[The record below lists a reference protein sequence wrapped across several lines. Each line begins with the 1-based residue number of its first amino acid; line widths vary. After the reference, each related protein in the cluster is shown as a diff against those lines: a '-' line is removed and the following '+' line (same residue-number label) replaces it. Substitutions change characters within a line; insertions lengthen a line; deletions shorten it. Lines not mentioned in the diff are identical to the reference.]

1 MSKPIAVL
9 VLAAATIA
17 RAQSPSLDDVVARAI
32 AHSPDLRAL
41 EAAVTEARANAA
53 LGDAFRPAA
62 SVAATPGY
70 ASGLPTAILGQVPAI
85 GMVEAHRLLY
95 DATTRAEQI
104 ETASQVDAAVARLE
118 SRKREVA
125 HVAADL
131 YARVAADA
139 ALVAS
144 AKRRVTAYE
153 TIAAR
158 TEALRR
164 EGRARDLDVDRA
176 TLQVSSANRT
186 ALQAKTR
193 FDLDQLRLSHLAGE
207 TRTIVPTA
215 ADVASPFPAGS
226 VAQAEANDPELRSL
240 GSRIEAFR
248 SALGWRE
255 RLFQPSIA
263 AQVQYL
269 RLFDRY
275 SRYYLNFK
283 PDDFSVGATVT
294 VPVWT
299 GGHRAAAS
307 ARLAAQLQQL
317 TAQRDARRS
326 EIELALREAEAE
338 VVQAV
343 AENELASRARSVAAE
358 SVRLAEELAREGR
371 GEVNDVPLAQIAL
384 ADAEDDVANAT
395 AHLIAARTRLRV
407 VLGELPR
414 K

>member
-1 MSKPIAVL
+1 MSKAIAVL
-9 VLAAATIA
+9 LLAAATIA
-17 RAQSPSLDDVVARAI
+17 PAQTLSLDDVIARAI
-32 AHSPDLRAL
+32 AHSPELRAL
-41 EAAVTEARANAA
+41 EGAVGEARANAA

-62 SVAATPGY
+62 SIGATPGY
-70 ASGLPTAILGQVPAI
+70 ATGLPTAVLGQVPAI
-85 GMVEAHRLLY
+85 GTVEAHRLLY
-95 DATTRAEQI
+95 DPSTRAEQI
-104 ETASQVDAAVARLE
+104 ETASQVDAAVARLK
-118 SRKREVA
+118 SRKSEVA
-125 HVAADL
+125 QSAADL

-144 AKRRVTAYE
+144 AKHRVTAHE

-164 EGRARDLDVDRA
+164 EGRARDLDLHRA

-193 FDLDQLRLSHLAGE
+193 FDLDQLRLRHMLGE
-207 TRTIVPTA
+207 MLNVTPTA
-215 ADVASPFPAGS
+215 ANAALPFPVGS
-226 VAQAEANDPELRSL
+226 MAQAEANDPELRSL

-248 SALGWRE
+248 SALSLRE

-269 RLFDRY
+269 RLFDRFR
-275 SRYYLNFK
+275 RYYLNFK

-294 VPVWT
+294 VPMWT
-299 GGHRAAAS
+299 SGRRKAAS

-326 EIELALREAEAE
+326 EIELALHEAEAD

-343 AENELASRARSVAAE
+343 AENELAARARSVAAE

-371 GEVNDVPLAQIAL
+371 GEANDVPLAQIAL
-384 ADAEDDVANAT
+384 ADADDDVANAG
-395 AHLIAARTRLRV
+395 AHLVTARVRLLV

-414 K
+414 